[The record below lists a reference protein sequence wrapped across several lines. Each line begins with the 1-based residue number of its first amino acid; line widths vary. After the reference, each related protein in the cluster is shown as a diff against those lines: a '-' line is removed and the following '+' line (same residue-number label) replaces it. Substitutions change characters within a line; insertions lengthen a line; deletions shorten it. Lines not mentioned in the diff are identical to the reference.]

1 MKRRMIG
8 WTRRRKK
15 KRMMGRKRRRLKNR
29 MNWKDAEKE

>member
-15 KRMMGRKRRRLKNR
+15 KRIMGRKRRRLKNR

>member
-1 MKRRMIG
+1 MKRRIIG

-15 KRMMGRKRRRLKNR
+15 RMMMGRKRRRLKNR